1 MRVMSQDRLNQCKI
15 LDLPKIGD
23 PRGNLTFIEQN
34 NHVPF
39 EIKRIFYIYDL
50 PTAQDRGAH
59 AHYDL
64 HQFLICLSGSL
75 DVDLDDGKDK
85 KIVHL
90 NRPWQG
96 LYIPPLIWA
105 SEKNF
110 DTGTVYLVLTS
121 DLYKPDSYIR
131 DYNQFLKVVKE

>member
-1 MRVMSQDRLNQCKI
+1 MNIMSSNRLEQCKI
-15 LDLPKIGD
+15 RDLPKIRD
-23 PRGNLTFIEQN
+23 PRGNLTFLEQN

-39 EIKRIFYIYDL
+39 DIKRIFYIYDL
-50 PTAQDRGAH
+50 PTADSRGAH

-85 KIVHL
+85 KTIHL

-110 DTGTVYLVLTS
+110 DPGTVYIVLTS
-121 DLYKPDSYIR
+121 ELYNPDSYIR
-131 DYNQFLKVVKE
+131 DYNKFLEVVKE